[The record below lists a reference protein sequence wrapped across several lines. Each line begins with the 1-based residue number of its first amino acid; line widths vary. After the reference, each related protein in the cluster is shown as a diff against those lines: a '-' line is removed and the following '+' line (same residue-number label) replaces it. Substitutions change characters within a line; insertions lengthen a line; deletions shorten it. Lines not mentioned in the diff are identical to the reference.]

1 MTRKSTN
8 TKSNVPRIN
17 LRAQREK
24 QGFTTKDIHI
34 RVGIPLDHIEAL
46 ETGVVPKAL
55 RGKKLLRSKQDY
67 LKYLGFSKHSKLD
80 VRKKKS
86 RQTSFKSSTSRRAGS
101 TEIVVPTTSK
111 SIFTGFGIA
120 VGMVLSL
127 KALSVVLDNPTFSF
141 DGMLD
146 SVVES
151 MNTSESN
158 TPESESPSLTDNQ
171 TVIGST
177 IESTTQTIMTDTPS
191 KDNTNVI
198 LASTTGS
205 LGGSVSQSNTL
216 QDNLNML
223 VNELIEEEIDEPSVG
238 PSGPNIIKLKGVES
252 TKVLFT
258 CDGHVVFKG
267 RIKRNQRLSCQFT
280 NKSIVEM
287 NDLMSLD
294 IEHNDKRI
302 RPMGPQSASRRLSF
316 VHDDT

>member
-1 MTRKSTN
+1 MTRKSPN

-17 LRAQREK
+17 LRDQREK
-24 QGFTTKDIHI
+24 QGFTTKDVHI

-55 RGKKLLRSKQDY
+55 RGKKLLRSKQTY
-67 LKYLGFSKHSKLD
+67 LTFLGFSKHSKLD
-80 VRKKKS
+80 VRTKKS
-86 RQTSFKSSTSRRAGS
+86 RQTNLHTSFARRAGS

-120 VGMVLSL
+120 IGMVLSL

-146 SVVES
+146 SMVDS
-151 MNTSESN
+151 MN
-158 TPESESPSLTDNQ
+158 TPESDSPSLTDNSSP
-171 TVIGST
+171 IAST
-177 IESTTQTIMTDTPS
+177 PQPTMTNTIS
-191 KDNTNVI
+191 KDNSTDVV

-205 LGGSVSQSNTL
+205 LGNSVSQSNTI

-223 VNELIEEEIDEPSVG
+223 VNELIEEEIQEPLDG
-238 PSGPNIIKLKGVES
+238 PTGPNIITLKGIES

-287 NDLMSLD
+287 NDLMSLE
-294 IEHNDKRI
+294 IKHNDKRI

>member
-55 RGKKLLRSKQDY
+55 RGKKLLRSKQAY

-80 VRKKKS
+80 VRKKRS
-86 RQTSFKSSTSRRAGS
+86 RQTSVKTSSSRRAGS

-146 SVVES
+146 RMVDS
-151 MNTSESN
+151 MN
-158 TPESESPSLTDNQ
+158 TPESDPPSLTDNQ
-171 TVIGST
+171 TANGSPT
-177 IESTTQTIMTDTPS
+177 ESTTQTIVTSTLS
-191 KDNTNVI
+191 KEDNTNVV
-198 LASTTGS
+198 LASTTSS
-205 LGGSVSQSNTL
+205 LGTSVSQSNTI

-223 VNELIEEEIDEPSVG
+223 VNELIEEEIEEPSVG
-238 PSGPNIIKLKGVES
+238 PTGPNIIKLKGIES

>member
-55 RGKKLLRSKQDY
+55 RGKKLLRSKQAY

-80 VRKKKS
+80 VRKKRS
-86 RQTSFKSSTSRRAGS
+86 RQTSVKTSSSRRAGS

-146 SVVES
+146 RMVDS
-151 MNTSESN
+151 MN
-158 TPESESPSLTDNQ
+158 TPESDPPSLTDNQ
-171 TVIGST
+171 TAIGSPT
-177 IESTTQTIMTDTPS
+177 ESTTQTIVTSTLS
-191 KDNTNVI
+191 KEDNTNVV
-198 LASTTGS
+198 LASTTSS
-205 LGGSVSQSNTL
+205 LGTSVSQSNTI

-223 VNELIEEEIDEPSVG
+223 VNELIEEEIEEPSVG
-238 PSGPNIIKLKGVES
+238 PTGPNIIKLKGIES